1 MGSPLPVGTAGY
13 KLDSIARW
21 NEVAPRYHSRW
32 AGPGT
37 GPFGCTDDMLE
48 MVGVSSGAAVL
59 DLACGTGAASRRLAQ
74 YVGPSGRVVGVDT
87 SWVALRVAKQ
97 CGVPPNLAYVNA
109 DAEAVSFAASFDA
122 VVCQFGLFFFPDAG
136 AALRNA
142 LAMTVSGGRLG
153 IVVHGSREE
162 VPYYGC
168 IMQEVLSYIPDYL
181 PGGPALDR
189 YSDGRA
195 LRKEAEGAGYG
206 NVVVRALTYRYSPG
220 DFDSYWNGY
229 VGYIP
234 GAQRR
239 RLLSLDADVLAELR
253 EAVRR
258 RTKPYTGPDGT
269 IQFPWQVL
277 ILTASA

>member
-1 MGSPLPVGTAGY
+1 MSTAVY
-13 KLDSIARW
+13 KLDNMASW
-21 NEVAPRYHSRW
+21 NEMAPRYHSRW

-37 GPFGCTDDMLE
+37 GPFGCADDMLE
-48 MVGVSSGAAVL
+48 MVGISSGTAVL

-74 YVGPSGRVVGVDT
+74 CVGPSGRVVGVDT
-87 SWVALRVAKQ
+87 SRVALRVARQ
-97 CGVPPNLAYVNA
+97 CGVPSNLAYVNA
-109 DAEAVSFAASFDA
+109 DAEAVSFAAKFDA
-122 VVCQFGLFFFPDAG
+122 VVCQFGLFFFPDAA

-153 IVVHGSREE
+153 IVVHGSWEE
-162 VPYYGC
+162 TPYYGC

-181 PGGPALDR
+181 PQGRPALDR

-195 LRKEAEGAGYG
+195 LREEAEGAGYG
-206 NVVVRALTYRYSPG
+206 NILVRALTYRYSPG

-229 VGYIP
+229 VEYIP

-239 RLLSLDADVLAELR
+239 KLLSLDACKLAELR